1 VDPLESFFAPFLG
14 PLQGV
19 IWVFQQI
26 EEWALSEMYDPEKLK
41 AELIQLQV
49 SYERGEMSEADY
61 LEAATHV
68 WKRLREASQRESDL
82 EDSDSSEG

>member
-1 VDPLESFFAPFLG
+1 MDPLEPLLSSFLA

-19 IWVFQQI
+19 LWVFQQI

-49 SYERGEMSEADY
+49 SFERGEMSEADY
-61 LEAATHV
+61 LEAARQV
-68 WKRLREASQRESDL
+68 WKRLREASQRESSL
-82 EDSDSSEG
+82 EDSE